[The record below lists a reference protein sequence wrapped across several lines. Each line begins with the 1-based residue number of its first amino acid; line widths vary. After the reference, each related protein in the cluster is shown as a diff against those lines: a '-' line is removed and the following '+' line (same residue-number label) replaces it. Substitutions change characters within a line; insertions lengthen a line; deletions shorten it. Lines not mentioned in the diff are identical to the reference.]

1 MNLQTIIFIGRS
13 GSGKGVQSELMQKFL
28 NEKTPETPI
37 FYLETGAHFRKYIK
51 ESGYTWDRARVVN
64 EVGGRQPDFLAVWIW
79 SQIFIETLKG
89 NEHFICDGTPR
100 SLGEAKMLDTA
111 LPFYNRT
118 NPVVVFLDVSR
129 EWAEEHLRM
138 RGRADDVNPEVVAK
152 RLAWYEDDVLPAVNY
167 YREGKTCR
175 FLQINGDQTPEQVHA
190 DILRGL
196 EL

>member
-13 GSGKGVQSELMQKFL
+13 GSGKGVQSELMKKFL

-64 EVGGRQPDFLAVWIW
+64 EVGGRQPDFLATWIW
-79 SQIFIETLKG
+79 SQIFIETLTG
-89 NEHFICDGTPR
+89 NEHLICDGTPR

-111 LPFYNRT
+111 LPFYERK

-129 EWAEEHLRM
+129 EWAEEHLRG
-138 RGRADDVNPEVVAK
+138 RGRADDIKPEVVAK
-152 RLAWYEDDVLPAVNY
+152 RLAWYEDDVLPAVNH
-167 YREGKTCR
+167 YRENKAYR
-175 FLQINGDQTPEQVHA
+175 FLQINGDQTPEQVHS
-190 DILRGL
+190 DIVNSL
-196 EL
+196 